1 MFAKTDFDRQR
12 RLLRHAFGLL
22 LSFPAQPD
30 GEPTILSR
38 VAERHSRRDLDVDPA
53 LYPLFIDSLIDTV
66 KQYDREFTPA
76 VERAWRT
83 AVARGV
89 EYMQSK
95 H

>member
-1 MFAKTDFDRQR
+1 M
-12 RLLRHAFGLL
+12 LRHAFGLL

>member
-1 MFAKTDFDRQR
+1 M
-12 RLLRHAFGLL
+12 LRGV
-22 LSFPAQPD
+22 SFPARPG

-38 VAERHSRRDLDVDPA
+38 VADRHSRRDLAIDPA

-66 KQYDREFTPA
+66 KQYDDELTPV

-83 AVARGV
+83 AVATGV

-95 H
+95 Y